1 MIHPGKL
8 DQRVAWQAP
17 TPATEGHYG
26 QEKTHYP
33 AVYERWAKVEEGVS
47 GRHLWYA
54 QQPQRM
60 ATHVMTLRDI
70 PELRA
75 DWRAEWRGR
84 TFAIEHIQRPGPRSD
99 DLIVFCVE
107 QQGGS

>member
-8 DQRVAWQAP
+8 DQRVAWQAL
-17 TPATEGHYG
+17 TLQTEGHYG
-26 QEKTHYP
+26 QEKAHYST
-33 AVYERWAKVEEGVS
+33 ACERWAKVEEGVS

-70 PELRA
+70 PELRP
-75 DWRAEWRGR
+75 DWRAVWRGR
-84 TFAIEHIQRPGPRSD
+84 TFAIEHVQRPAPRAD
-99 DLIVFCVE
+99 DLIVFLVE
-107 QQGGS
+107 QVGGG